1 MSQIDLFLNY
11 LNLINESTIQLTK
24 QDYAK
29 ICSIRDK
36 VTELAIK
43 VSQTAP
49 TYTKTTSVK
58 EKTQNLSYQQ
68 ITESAILLFEEFT
81 HKAEGRDTLAELN
94 EMTLGQ
100 LERIADYANMIKDRM
115 ENGEHLESWMYSQ
128 LTVSLENLNSV
139 HDAMDGND
147 GRVE

>member
-1 MSQIDLFLNY
+1 MSQIDQFLTY
-11 LNLINESTIQLTK
+11 LSTINESTIQLTK
-24 QDYAK
+24 QDYQK

-36 VTELAIK
+36 VTELAVK
-43 VSQTAP
+43 VSQQPTQVKSAP
-49 TYTKTTSVK
+49 IK
-58 EKTQNLSYQQ
+58 EKAKSLAYQPVN
-68 ITESAILLFEEFT
+68 ESSILLFEEFT
-81 HKAEGRDTLAELN
+81 NKAEGRDTLAELN

-115 ENGEHLESWMYSQ
+115 TKGEQLESWMYSQ
-128 LTVSLENLNSV
+128 LTTSLDNLNSV

>member
-1 MSQIDLFLNY
+1 MSQIDQFLTY
-11 LNLINESTIQLTK
+11 LSTINESTIQITK
-24 QDYAK
+24 RDYEK

-43 VSQTAP
+43 VSQQPAQIKVAP
-49 TYTKTTSVK
+49 IK
-58 EKTQNLSYQQ
+58 EKSHTISYQPVN
-68 ITESAILLFEEFT
+68 ESTILLFEEFT
-81 HKAEGRDTLAELN
+81 NNTGSRDTLAELN

-115 ENGEHLESWMYSQ
+115 NKGEELESWMYSQ

>member
-24 QDYAK
+24 KDYEK

-43 VSQTAP
+43 VSQPAP
-49 TYTKTTSVK
+49 TYAKTNSVK
-58 EKTQNLSYQQ
+58 EKTHTLAYQP

-81 HKAEGRDTLAELN
+81 HKAEGRDTLDELN

-115 ENGEHLESWMYSQ
+115 ENGEQLESWMYSQ

>member
-24 QDYAK
+24 QDYQK

-36 VTELAIK
+36 VTELAVK
-43 VSQTAP
+43 VSKQTTQVKSAP
-49 TYTKTTSVK
+49 IK
-58 EKTQNLSYQQ
+58 EKAKSLAYQPVN
-68 ITESAILLFEEFT
+68 ESSILLFEEFT
-81 HKAEGRDTLAELN
+81 NKAAGRDTLAELN
-94 EMTLGQ
+94 EMTFGQ

-115 ENGEHLESWMYSQ
+115 AKGEQLESWMYSQ

>member
-24 QDYAK
+24 QDYQK

-36 VTELAIK
+36 VTELAVK
-43 VSQTAP
+43 VSKQTTQVKSAP
-49 TYTKTTSVK
+49 IK
-58 EKTQNLSYQQ
+58 EKAKSLAYQPVN
-68 ITESAILLFEEFT
+68 ESSILLFEEFT
-81 HKAEGRDTLAELN
+81 NKAEGRDTLAELN
-94 EMTLGQ
+94 EMTFGQ

-115 ENGEHLESWMYSQ
+115 TKGEQLESWMYSQ
-128 LTVSLENLNSV
+128 LTTSLDNLNSV

>member
-43 VSQTAP
+43 VSQPAP
-49 TYTKTTSVK
+49 TYTKTTPVK
-58 EKTQNLSYQQ
+58 EKTQTLAYQP

-81 HKAEGRDTLAELN
+81 NKSEGRDTLDELN
-94 EMTLGQ
+94 EMTFGQ

-115 ENGEHLESWMYSQ
+115 AKGEQLESWMYSQ
-128 LTVSLENLNSV
+128 LTTSLDNLNSV

>member
-24 QDYAK
+24 QDYQK

-36 VTELAIK
+36 VTELAVK
-43 VSQTAP
+43 VSKQTTQVKSAP
-49 TYTKTTSVK
+49 IK
-58 EKTQNLSYQQ
+58 EKAKSLAYQPVN
-68 ITESAILLFEEFT
+68 ESSILLFEEFT
-81 HKAEGRDTLAELN
+81 NKAEGRDTLAELN

-115 ENGEHLESWMYSQ
+115 TTGEQLESWMYSQ
-128 LTVSLENLNSV
+128 LTTSLDNLNSV

>member
-1 MSQIDLFLNY
+1 MSQIDQFLTY
-11 LNLINESTIQLTK
+11 LSTINESTIQITK
-24 QDYAK
+24 SDYQK

-36 VTELAIK
+36 VTDLAAK
-43 VSQTAP
+43 VVQQP
-49 TYTKTTSVK
+49 TQVKSTPIK
-58 EKTQNLSYQQ
+58 EKAKSISYQ
-68 ITESAILLFEEFT
+68 TVNESTILLFEEFT
-81 HKAEGRDTLAELN
+81 NPTGGRDTLAELN

-115 ENGEHLESWMYSQ
+115 EKGEELESWMYSQ